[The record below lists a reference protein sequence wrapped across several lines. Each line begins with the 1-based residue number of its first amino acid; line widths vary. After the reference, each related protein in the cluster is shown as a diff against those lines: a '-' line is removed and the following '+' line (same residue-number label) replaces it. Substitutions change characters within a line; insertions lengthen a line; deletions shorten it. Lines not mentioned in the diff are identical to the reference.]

1 MSVRAWPA
9 KCACCGGT
17 GINVEQAPTKEK
29 AVPNSVFDV
38 VVLGTGAAGQTVAAL
53 CAQAGKSVAV
63 VDRIEFGG
71 TCSLRG

>member
-1 MSVRAWPA
+1 MQH
-9 KCACCGGT
+9 
-17 GINVEQAPTKEK
+17 EL
-29 AVPNSVFDV
+29 FDV
-38 VVLGTGAAGQTVAAL
+38 VVIGSGAAGQTVAAL